1 MTSPDPLAGQLGSP
15 SRLRTV
21 VLAHLRARVQ
31 GPHLDADLATGI
43 SPSASAAHL
52 ARADLITRPKSRRR
66 IRAALNSAIER
77 ACAPNRRVTAQA
89 PLSVEAIRVCRGE
102 LSRLAEAVVT
112 TENPRVQGVAI
123 AHQLA
128 SDGRGALFFQPEE
141 KRAVEGLASTIW
153 AAERALSVSSE
164 FDNRSGSRRETLA

>member
-1 MTSPDPLAGQLGSP
+1 MTSPNPLAEQLGFA

-21 VLAHLRARVQ
+21 IITRLRARIL
-31 GPHLDADLATGI
+31 GPDLDADLATGI

-77 ACAPNRRVTAQA
+77 ACAPNRRVTAEA
-89 PLSVEAIRVCRGE
+89 PLSVEAIRDCRGE
-102 LSRLAEAVVT
+102 LSRLAEAVAT
-112 TENPRVQGVAI
+112 RENPRVQGVAI
-123 AHQLA
+123 AHELA
-128 SDGRGALFFQPEE
+128 SDGRGALFFQPNE
-141 KRAVEGLASTIW
+141 KRAVERLASTIS

-164 FDNRSGSRRETLA
+164 FDNRRGSRRETLA